1 MVGERKITSVAIS
14 KGGLKISHLFFADDS
29 FLFCQATMGNC
40 EVVRGVLQFYEEVS
54 GQKLNQAKTS
64 IFFFFSLKIPQWIC
78 VKGFKEFF
86 RFPKLKI
93 MRSIWVCRRLLGDLK
108 LLLLVSLRG
117 GCGKRNFFPMVEGK
131 C

>member
-64 IFFFFSLKIPQWIC
+64 IFFFFTK
-78 VKGFKEFF
+78 
-86 RFPKLKI
+86 
-93 MRSIWVCRRLLGDLK
+93 
-108 LLLLVSLRG
+108 
-117 GCGKRNFFPMVEGK
+117 NTPMDMCQRIQGVFQVP
-131 C
+131 